1 MRITVVVDN
10 CIMPK
15 SKKPFRAEHGLSLLI
30 ETGGGRF
37 LFDAGQSE
45 VATFNLALLGVR
57 PADLDAI
64 ILSHGH
70 YDHTG
75 GLAAVLVQAGKRLPV
90 YCHPEAFANRYS
102 EAGGVTRFAGMPHAR
117 EQLVSLGADFRP
129 VAEPTELAPGLTI
142 SGSIPRETGY
152 ETGDP
157 FLKAAGADGCCGG
170 EHDTVPDDM
179 AIFHAGDKGLT
190 VISGC
195 AHAGIV
201 NVIRHGLAVTGCS
214 RLHAIVGGTHLD
226 PVAKGQ
232 QEATLAELERLEPS
246 LVAANH
252 CTGFYMLARLYG
264 IFGAKFVPAFVG
276 TVIEV

>member
-1 MRITVVVDN
+1 MRVTVVVDN

-15 SKKPFRAEHGLSLLI
+15 TKKPLRAEHGLSLLL
-30 ETGGGRF
+30 ETAEGRF

-45 VATFNLALLGVR
+45 VAADNLALLGVHPR
-57 PADLDAI
+57 ELDAI

-75 GLAAVLVQAGKRLPV
+75 GLAAVLARAGKRLPV
-90 YCHPEAFANRYS
+90 YCHPGAFADRYSVAGGANRY
-102 EAGGVTRFAGMPHAR
+102 AGMPHAR
-117 EQLVSLGADFRP
+117 EQLVSLGADFCP
-129 VAEPTELAPGLTI
+129 VTEPTTLAAGLTI
-142 SGSIPRETGY
+142 SGAVPRATGF

-157 FLKAAGADGCCGG
+157 FLVAAGADGCCGAR
-170 EHDTVPDDM
+170 DTVPDDM

-195 AHAGIV
+195 AHSGII
-201 NVIRHGLAVTGCS
+201 NVIRHGLAVTGCG
-214 RLHAIVGGTHLD
+214 RLYAIVGGTHLG
-226 PVAKGQ
+226 PVEKGQ
-232 QEATLAELERLEPS
+232 QEATLEELKRLEPE

-264 IFGAKFVPAFVG
+264 IFGARFVPAFVG
-276 TVIEV
+276 TVIEL

>member
-1 MRITVVVDN
+1 MMKITVVVDN

-15 SKKPFRAEHGLSLLI
+15 TRKPFRAEHGLSLLLD
-30 ETGGGRF
+30 TGDGRF
-37 LFDAGQSE
+37 LFDTGMSGE
-45 VATFNLALLGVR
+45 VAVHNLGLLGVR
-57 PADLDAI
+57 PGELDAI

-75 GLAAVLVQAGKRLPV
+75 GLAAVLAQAGKRLPV
-90 YCHPEAFANRYS
+90 YCHPGAFADRYS
-102 EAGGVTRFAGMPHAR
+102 LAGGEKRFAGMPHAR

-129 VAEPTELAPGLTI
+129 VRAAEALAAGLTI
-142 SGSIPRETGY
+142 SGAVPRETAF
-152 ETGDP
+152 ETGDR
-157 FLKAAGADGCCGG
+157 FLVAAGPGG
-170 EHDTVPDDM
+170 EQDSVPDDM
-179 AIFHAGDKGLT
+179 AIYYAGEQGLT

-201 NVIRHGLAVTGCS
+201 NVIRHGQALTGVTK
-214 RLHAIVGGTHLD
+214 LHAIVGGTHLG
-226 PVAKGQ
+226 PVGEGQ
-232 QEATLAELERLEPS
+232 QEATLAELERLGPS

-252 CTGFYMLARLYG
+252 CTGFYMLARLHA

>member
-1 MRITVVVDN
+1 MKITVVVDN
-10 CIMPK
+10 CILPK
-15 SKKPFRAEHGLSLLI
+15 ARKPFRAEHGLSLLI
-30 ETGGGRF
+30 EEAGGRF

-45 VATFNLALLGVR
+45 VAVHNLGLLGVR

-75 GLAAVLVQAGKRLPV
+75 GLAAVLAQAGKRLPV
-90 YCHPEAFANRYS
+90 YCHPGAFADRYS
-102 EAGGVTRFAGMPHAR
+102 LAGGAKRFAGLPHAR

-129 VAEPTELAPGLTI
+129 VREATALAPGLTV
-142 SGSIPRETGY
+142 SGAVPRGTDFES
-152 ETGDP
+152 GDP
-157 FLKAAGADGCCGG
+157 FLVAAGPG
-170 EHDTVPDDM
+170 EEQDTVPDDM

-195 AHAGIV
+195 AHAGII
-201 NVIRHGLAVTGCS
+201 NVIRHGLAVTGS
-214 RLHAIVGGTHLD
+214 PRLHAIVGGTHLG
-226 PVAKGQ
+226 PVGEGQ
-232 QEATLAELERLEPS
+232 QEATLAELARLEPA

-252 CTGFYMLARLYG
+252 CTGFYMLARLYA

-276 TVIEV
+276 TVLEF

>member
-15 SKKPFRAEHGLSLLI
+15 SKKPFRAEHGLSLLV
-30 ETGGGRF
+30 ETEGARF
-37 LFDAGQSE
+37 LFDTAQSE
-45 VATFNLALLGVR
+45 VAAYNLALLGVR
-57 PADLDAI
+57 PAELDAI

-90 YCHPEAFANRYS
+90 YCHPDAFASRYS
-102 EAGGVTRFAGMPHAR
+102 VAGGATRFAGMPHAR
-117 EQLVSLGADFRP
+117 EQLISLGADFRP

-142 SGSIPRETGY
+142 SGSIPRVTGY

-157 FLKAAGADGCCGG
+157 FLKAAGADGCCCDD
-170 EHDTVPDDM
+170 HDVVPDDM
-179 AIFHAGDKGLT
+179 AIFFAGDKGLT

-201 NVIRHGLAVTGCS
+201 NVIRHGLAVTGCD
-214 RLHAIVGGTHLD
+214 RLHAIVGGTHLG
-226 PVAKGQ
+226 PVEKGQ

-276 TVIEV
+276 TVIDV